1 MTAAPSLAVPKLD
14 SLALEGKRVLVR
26 VDFNCPQDDAGAI
39 SDDTRI
45 RAALPTIR
53 ELLAKSARPIL
64 LSHLGRPK
72 GKVVESMRLA
82 PMGARLQELLGSP
95 VVILKESTGPAVVA
109 AITAGPKG
117 SVILLENVRFHA
129 GDEKGDP
136 ALAAQWAALGDVFV
150 NDAFGAAHRDHAS
163 VCGIARLLPSAAGRL
178 MEKEIAAFGRV
189 LDHPERP
196 LVAILGGAKVS
207 DKLPVVDHLL
217 DKVDALLVGGG
228 MAYTF
233 LAAQGRGV
241 GKSLVQKDQLDAV
254 RAALKKAEAR
264 QVEILLPDDH
274 VCAEAFDENAKPIE
288 VGADIPD
295 GLMGLDIGP
304 KSRERYSGRI
314 LSAKTVVWNGPMGV
328 FEWPAFRAGTEAVGR
343 AVAACPGYTVVG
355 GGDSVAAVELLGLGP
370 SIRHIS
376 TGGGASLE
384 LLETGTLPGI
394 QALQRQPG
402 A

>member
-109 AITAGPKG
+109 AIAAGAKG

>member
-1 MTAAPSLAVPKLD
+1 MAAAPSLAVPNLD
-14 SLALEGKRVLVR
+14 SLELQGQRVLVR

-53 ELLAKSARPIL
+53 ELLTKSARPIL

-95 VVILKESTGPAVVA
+95 VVILKESTGPVVVDAIA
-109 AITAGPKG
+109 AAPKG
-117 SVILLENVRFHA
+117 SVVLLENVRFHA
-129 GDEKGDP
+129 GDEKGDA
-136 ALAAQWAALGDVFV
+136 ALAAQWAQLGDCFV

-189 LDHPERP
+189 LEKPERP

-207 DKLPVVDHLL
+207 EKLQVVDHLL

-233 LAAQGRGV
+233 LAAQGRSV
-241 GKSLVQKDQLDAV
+241 GKSLVQQDQLDAV
-254 RAALKKAEAR
+254 RAALTKAAAR
-264 QVEILLPDDH
+264 KVEILLPDDH

-288 VGADIPD
+288 VGVEIPD

-304 KSRERYSGRI
+304 KSRARYAARI

-328 FEWPAFRAGTEAVGR
+328 FEWPSFRAGTAAVGR
-343 AVAACPGYTVVG
+343 AVADSSGYTVVG
-355 GGDSVAAVELLGLGP
+355 GGDSVAAVEMLGLA
-370 SIRHIS
+370 SRIRHIS

-394 QALQRQPG
+394 QALQKR
-402 A
+402 

>member
-1 MTAAPSLAVPKLD
+1 MTSAPSLAVPNLD
-14 SLALEGKRVLVR
+14 SIPLAGKRVLVR
-26 VDFNCPQDDAGAI
+26 VDFNCPQDVSGAI
-39 SDDTRI
+39 TDDTRI

-95 VVILKESTGPAVVA
+95 VVVLKESTGPVVA
-109 AITAGPKG
+109 AAIAAAPKG
-117 SVILLENVRFHA
+117 SVVLLENVRFHA
-129 GDEKGDP
+129 GDETGDA
-136 ALAAQWAALGDVFV
+136 ALAAQWAALGDCFV

-178 MEKEIAAFGRV
+178 MEKEIVAFGRV
-189 LDHPERP
+189 LENPERP

-207 DKLPVVDHLL
+207 DKLQVVDHLL

-233 LAAQGRGV
+233 LAAQGRAV

-254 RAALKKAEAR
+254 RAALAKAAAR
-264 QVEILLPDDH
+264 KVEILLPEDH
-274 VCAEAFDENAKPIE
+274 VCAEAFDEGAKPIE
-288 VGADIPD
+288 VGAEIPD

-304 KSRERYSGRI
+304 KTRARYAARI
-314 LSAKTVVWNGPMGV
+314 QSARTVVWNGPMGV

-355 GGDSVAAVELLGLGP
+355 GGDSVAAVEMLALG
-370 SIRHIS
+370 SRIRHIS

-394 QALQRQPG
+394 QALQKR
-402 A
+402 